1 MLTYAARRSLE
12 QIASDDQVQE
22 LVEDALDWA
31 EPSVDGSRIA
41 VAVDEG
47 VVTLRGIVDT
57 PAEKL
62 TAERVALRVRGVD
75 TVINQLTVSSP
86 ADDEATHFL
95 DRSLNAA
102 GSVPTTITE
111 QRARARRPS
120 SVHMLSGHGQR

>member
-1 MLTYAARRSLE
+1 VLTYAARRSLE
-12 QIASDDQVQE
+12 QIASDDQEQE

-41 VAVDEG
+41 VTVDEG

-75 TVINQLTVSSP
+75 TVINHLTVSSQ
-86 ADDEATHFL
+86 ADDEATHVL
-95 DRSLNAA
+95 GRSLSAA
-102 GSVPTTITE
+102 GSAPATITA

-120 SVHMLSGHGQR
+120 RVHMLSGHAQR